1 MQTVECYS
9 YSRRDA
15 RGRGGEIMKNRW
27 EQVLQT
33 YRVLVELVLEAQS
46 VRGTVP
52 SIQSNLYTNS
62 KEVRHS
68 VRVLESV
75 SVSQF

>member
-1 MQTVECYS
+1 
-9 YSRRDA
+9 
-15 RGRGGEIMKNRW
+15 MKNRR

-62 KEVRHS
+62 KEV
-68 VRVLESV
+68 
-75 SVSQF
+75 